1 MNAQNAEELLRS
13 AGLDPEDLGN
23 GYIDF
28 YDEAAHLMLTCR
40 DDESAPNDLS
50 LPCRIADPGIPEENV
65 LRAVNWFNAVN
76 DLVKCTC
83 HGSDG
88 MEITVSFRIQAMMT
102 PEYAQ
107 KHLRTWLDRLEQA
120 EASFTQSLMASAPR

>member
-50 LPCRIADPGIPEENV
+50 LPCRIADPGIPEEKV

-88 MEITVSFRIQAMMT
+88 MEITVSFHVQAMMA
-102 PEYAQ
+102 PGYAEA
-107 KHLRTWLDRLEQA
+107 HLRTWLNRLEQA
-120 EASFTQSLMASAPR
+120 EASFTQSLQAAAR